1 MFRALKPRGG
11 KKRSILDKQR
21 VKSSESARKNAQ
33 FFSWSLAAKG
43 LVCVFLLALIWGLGI
58 RLLDKTR
65 DVVSYLNSVIV
76 LAPREWRVEVRSK
89 GGAPLPEDVTRE
101 VYRVSSRILRSGSPG
116 ELAGLARQ
124 IEALG
129 MLDGVKVIR
138 PLADTVLLSAEIRRP
153 ALLASVGSKTR
164 FLTLDGTVY
173 GDSADNSGN
182 LTGAHPTVLITGV
195 FEQRPSAAIDS
206 SQRVV
211 TTSEENRHLLEAIEI
226 WQRATEAGIEVA
238 TINFQR
244 FRGFSIS
251 LVDQSEIV
259 IGIKPFDYKLKK
271 LRGILDG
278 LKRDGVVASRIELD
292 YEGKAFIKEK
302 KL

>member
-1 MFRALKPRGG
+1 MFRVLKPRGG

-21 VKSSESARKNAQ
+21 VKSSDKARKSTV

-43 LVCVFLLALIWGLGI
+43 LICVFLLALIWGLGI
-58 RLLDKTR
+58 RILDKTR
-65 DVVSYLNSVIV
+65 DVVSYLNSIIV
-76 LAPREWRVEVRSK
+76 LAPREWRIEARSK
-89 GGAPLPEDVTRE
+89 SGAPLPEDLTRE
-101 VYRVSSRILRSGSPG
+101 VYRLSSRILRSGSPG

-124 IEALG
+124 VEALG

-138 PLADTVLLSAEIRRP
+138 PLADTVILSAEIRRP
-153 ALLASVGSKTR
+153 VLLASVGGRTR

-182 LTGAHPTVLITGV
+182 PTGARPTVLITGV
-195 FEQRPSAAIDS
+195 FDQRPSAVIDS

-211 TTSEENRHLLEAIEI
+211 TTPDESRHLLEAIEI
-226 WQRATEAGIEVA
+226 WQRAIEAGIEVA

-244 FRGFSIS
+244 FRGFSIC